1 VAVTTLLARTHRRQ
15 GRSSMAPILGL
26 LTLALALFCAAG
38 VVLRHYATTPDGWA
52 TLLIGAAGVSAMGVQ
67 NSLMRHA
74 LTSFTPTTIMTGNLT
89 QVTMDLVNVL
99 VPDHRCD
106 RQRSARARAETR
118 ERLAKFGVPLL
129 AFMVGA
135 AAGGWLTNV
144 LGLFSIALPT
154 LVVGALALLASRESA
169 RAR

>member
-1 VAVTTLLARTHRRQ
+1 VAPV
-15 GRSSMAPILGL
+15 LGL
-26 LTLALALFCAAG
+26 LTLALALFWAAG
-38 VVLRHYATTPDGWA
+38 VVLHPCATTPDGWA

-67 NSLMRHA
+67 NALMRHA
-74 LTSFTPTTIMTGNLT
+74 LTRFTPTTIMTGNLT
-89 QVTMDLVNVL
+89 QVTMDLVEVL

-106 RQRSARARAETR
+106 RQRRERARAETR

-129 AFMVGA
+129 AFMMGA